1 VKPPDSVPAESEH
14 DEEVKRLDGAADR
27 LLHVVPR

>member
-27 LLHVVPR
+27 LHVVPR